1 MRTYLLFAGV
11 NGAGKSTLYR
21 TLAPDV
27 LNMPR
32 VNTDEIVKTFGDWR
46 NLGDVIKAGKIAIRQ
61 IESNFS
67 SGISFNQE
75 TTLCGTSIM
84 KNILR
89 AKKSGYAVIVHYVGI
104 ESVTIAKERVRKRV
118 KDGGHGIPDEDIDRR
133 YIESF
138 QKLMDIIPLCDQVIL
153 YDNTKTFERIAV
165 YEKGVMLVEIPPL
178 PNWYLKLKSRL
189 QGSMGQSI

>member
-61 IESNFS
+61 IEDNFS

-75 TTLCGTSIM
+75 TTLCGASVT

-89 AKKSGYAVIVHYVGI
+89 AKKSGYAVIVHYVGV
-104 ESVTIAKERVRKRV
+104 ESAAIAKERVRKRV
-118 KDGGHGIPDEDIDRR
+118 ENGGHGISDEDIDRR

-138 QKLMDIIPLCDQVIL
+138 QKLRDIIPLCDRVIL
-153 YDNTKTFERIAV
+153 YDNSRTFERIAV
-165 YEKGVMLVEIPPL
+165 YEKGVMLMEIPPL
-178 PNWYLKLKSRL
+178 PNWYLKLKTE
-189 QGSMGQSI
+189 

>member
-61 IESNFS
+61 IEDNFS

-75 TTLCGTSIM
+75 TTLCGASVM

-89 AKKSGYAVIVHYVGI
+89 AKKSGYAVIVHYVG
-104 ESVTIAKERVRKRV
+104 
-118 KDGGHGIPDEDIDRR
+118 
-133 YIESF
+133 
-138 QKLMDIIPLCDQVIL
+138 LNL
-153 YDNTKTFERIAV
+153 
-165 YEKGVMLVEIPPL
+165 PPL
-178 PNWYLKLKSRL
+178 RKSALENESKMVATVFLTKILTVDILKVFKS
-189 QGSMGQSI
+189 

>member
-21 TLAPDV
+21 TLVPDV

-61 IESNFS
+61 IEDNFS

-75 TTLCGTSIM
+75 TTLCGESVM

-89 AKKSGYAVIVHYVGI
+89 AKKSGYAVIVHYVGV
-104 ESVTIAKERVRKRV
+104 ESAAIAKERVRKRV
-118 KDGGHGIPDEDIDRR
+118 ENGGHGISDEDIDRR

-138 QKLMDIIPLCDQVIL
+138 QKLRDIIPLCDRVIL
-153 YDNTKTFERIAV
+153 YDNSRTFERIAV
-165 YEKGVMLVEIPPL
+165 YEKGVMLMEIPPL
-178 PNWYLKLKSRL
+178 PNWYLKLKTE
-189 QGSMGQSI
+189 

>member
-32 VNTDEIVKTFGDWR
+32 VNTNEIVKTFGDWR

-61 IESNFS
+61 IEDNFS

-75 TTLCGTSIM
+75 TTLCGASVM

-89 AKKSGYAVIVHYVGI
+89 AKKSGYAVIVHYVGLNLSPLRKSALEN
-104 ESVTIAKERVRKRV
+104 ESKMVATVFLTKILTVDILKVV
-118 KDGGHGIPDEDIDRR
+118 KP
-133 YIESF
+133 
-138 QKLMDIIPLCDQVIL
+138 LM
-153 YDNTKTFERIAV
+153 T
-165 YEKGVMLVEIPPL
+165 
-178 PNWYLKLKSRL
+178 
-189 QGSMGQSI
+189 GSHKHPFTD